1 MHKNFA
7 PADWAPCK
15 TTLHLSINLRP
26 LEIMEQKVPM
36 MTIAIN
42 SSATKFNVMCQL

>member
-1 MHKNFA
+1 
-7 PADWAPCK
+7 
-15 TTLHLSINLRP
+15 